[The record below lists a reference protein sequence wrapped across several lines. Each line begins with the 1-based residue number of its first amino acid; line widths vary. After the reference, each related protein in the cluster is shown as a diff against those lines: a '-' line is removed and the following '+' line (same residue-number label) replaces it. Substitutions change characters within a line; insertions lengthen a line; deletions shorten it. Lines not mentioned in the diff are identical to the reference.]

1 MPSSKACRI
10 TVDTITMESLILA
23 SQSPRRRQLLSH
35 FGIDFEVVAPA
46 IDETP
51 QPDESPTRLVTRLA
65 EQKACAVF
73 RQCGPGHRVLGGDTI
88 VVIDR
93 QILGKPVD
101 RAAAISMLSA
111 LSGRTHRVHSAVA
124 VADRSGCRSLLST
137 TQIDFYPLSAQQI
150 EDYCA
155 SSEPYD
161 KAGGYAIQGR
171 GGQFVRALDGSF
183 SAVMGLPLW
192 ATHRLLIE
200 RNPAASPPPGVT

>member
-10 TVDTITMESLILA
+10 TVDAVTMEPLILA
-23 SQSPRRRQLLSH
+23 SQSPRRRQLLSQ
-35 FGIDFEVVAPA
+35 FGIDFEVVVPA

-51 QPDESPTRLVTRLA
+51 QPGESPTRLVTRLA
-65 EQKACAVF
+65 EQKAGAVF
-73 RQCGPGHRVLGGDTI
+73 HQRGPGYRVLGGDTI
-88 VVIDR
+88 VVVDR

-101 RAAAISMLSA
+101 RAAAVGMLTR
-111 LSGRTHRVHSAVA
+111 LSGRTHQVHSAVA
-124 VADRSGCRSLLST
+124 VADRAGCRSLLST
-137 TQIDFYPLSAQQI
+137 TQIDFYPLSSQQI

-192 ATHRLLIE
+192 ATHQLLIE
-200 RNPAASPPPGVT
+200 RKQTVSPPLAAT